1 MTRIIKKLPLAV
13 SMISFVN
20 IIIMALFFFGGKS
33 LNYFVI
39 LEMVLDFYFVLS
51 VFFKVKDNKIV
62 FQKMDFPHLI
72 PGFARSLPFLF
83 SFVTF
88 LFMNKIIALSDIYSG
103 SDFVISF
110 FRIYPNLFFI
120 YIIRI
125 VQFYYHFTNKYKYKI
140 VAAVNVKIFFI
151 MFFII
156 SVLFFIFY
164 AFFIDFA
171 NNSYREYKR
180 LVVSQSNLILS
191 ESLKDGYA
199 EDERKE
205 MCKSFANKYGIGEVR
220 LSVGQRL
227 YADDD
232 YDKMLSEKYVFQFTV
247 LKTPEFVFVTKDYV
261 NVYAYAALALYILLT
276 FVLIVPV
283 IIFSRY
289 VISSEIGNVLYIMK
303 NGFLDRH
310 FNLGVD
316 TSKLSEGEMKEVSEL
331 YNNKYLPL
339 KHRDI
344 YFSKK

>member
-1 MTRIIKKLPLAV
+1 
-13 SMISFVN
+13 MISFVN

-33 LNYFVI
+33 LNYFVVFEI
-39 LEMVLDFYFVLS
+39 ILDFYFVLS

-62 FQKMDFPHLI
+62 FQKIGFAHLI
-72 PGFARSLPFLF
+72 PGFARILPFLF
-83 SFVTF
+83 SLATF

-103 SDFVISF
+103 PDFAISF

-125 VQFYYHFTNKYKYKI
+125 FQFYYNFTNEYKYKI

-156 SVLFFIFY
+156 SVLFFLSY
-164 AFFIDFA
+164 AVFINFTND
-171 NNSYREYKR
+171 SYKEFKR
-180 LVVSQSNLILS
+180 LVVSGSNLTLS

-205 MCKSFANKYGIGEVR
+205 ACKSFANKYGIGEVR

-232 YDKMLSEKYVFQFTV
+232 YDKMLSEKHVFQFTV

-276 FVLIVPV
+276 FILIVPV

-289 VISSEIGNVLYIMK
+289 VMRVEIGNVLYIMK
-303 NGFLDRH
+303 NGFSDKH

-339 KHRDI
+339 KYRDI
-344 YFSKK
+344 YISKK